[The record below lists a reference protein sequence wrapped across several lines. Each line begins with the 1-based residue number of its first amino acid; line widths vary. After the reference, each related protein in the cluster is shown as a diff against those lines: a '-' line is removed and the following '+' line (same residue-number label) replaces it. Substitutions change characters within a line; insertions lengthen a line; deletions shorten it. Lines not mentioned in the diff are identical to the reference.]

1 MIAGSLYS
9 GGWSTSAEI
18 YSFGPGTF
26 APTGSLSTGR
36 NFHTATLLANGK
48 VLIAGGG
55 ALNGA
60 LSSAEVYDP
69 AAGTFTS
76 TTNLNNPRL
85 GAAATLLDN
94 GQVLIVGGAG
104 NAVLNSAELY

>member
-1 MIAGSLYS
+1 M
-9 GGWSTSAEI
+9 
-18 YSFGPGTF
+18 
-26 APTGSLSTGR
+26 
-36 NFHTATLLANGK
+36 
-48 VLIAGGG
+48 LIAGGG